1 MLSPCQGMHACV
13 WRPGRPGKAEVLQAE
28 PGAQVQRFGTH
39 HRSLYPRICC
49 ARGTYIFT
57 SHVGIPVCVWD
68 RRQVTHMRACS
79 LQVVLTAA
87 LAALPTAATEFKMTT
102 GTALAPCGC
111 QVPVTL
117 L

>member
-68 RRQVTHMRACS
+68 RRQVTQMRACS
-79 LQVVLTAA
+79 
-87 LAALPTAATEFKMTT
+87 
-102 GTALAPCGC
+102 
-111 QVPVTL
+111 
-117 L
+117 